1 MPNTGIRGNN
11 GKVWDLQL
19 NGFSDKDYLFK
30 KAIAALLL
38 GQEEQQ
44 EDKKKSHV
52 ADVSIEYFLLLD
64 KQNREFGTF
73 CAPDGSLRASEMFS
87 SVIAFLLPREHF
99 QQELCY
105 LKRQVM
111 KQESGVF

>member
-1 MPNTGIRGNN
+1 MAFQIRT
-11 GKVWDLQL
+11 D
-19 NGFSDKDYLFK
+19 LFK
-30 KAIAALLL
+30 KARAALLL

-44 EDKKKSHV
+44 EDKKSHV

-64 KQNREFGTF
+64 EQNREFGTF

-87 SVIAFLLPREHF
+87 SVMAFLLPQEHF

-105 LKRQVM
+105 LKSHVL

>member
-1 MPNTGIRGNN
+1 MAFQIRTN
-11 GKVWDLQL
+11 
-19 NGFSDKDYLFK
+19 LFK

-87 SVIAFLLPREHF
+87 SVIAFLLPWEHF

-105 LKRQVM
+105 LKKHVM
-111 KQESGVF
+111 KQELGVF

>member
-1 MPNTGIRGNN
+1 M
-11 GKVWDLQL
+11 
-19 NGFSDKDYLFK
+19 
-30 KAIAALLL
+30 LL
-38 GQEEQQ
+38 GQEKQQ
-44 EDKKKSHV
+44 EDIKKKKKKKSHV

-73 CAPDGSLRASEMFS
+73 CAPDGSLRASEMFT

-105 LKRQVM
+105 LKRHVR